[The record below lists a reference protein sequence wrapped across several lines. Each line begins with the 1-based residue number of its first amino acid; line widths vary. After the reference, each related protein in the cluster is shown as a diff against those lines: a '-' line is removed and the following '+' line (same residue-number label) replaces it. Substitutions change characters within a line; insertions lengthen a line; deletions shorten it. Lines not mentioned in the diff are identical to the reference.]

1 MGNVF
6 FSKRGAAGLAAA
18 LTALAILPARGQQPA
33 PPSTGD
39 LPCSDESQFKAADT
53 VVSQPD
59 AQGYYSLFDGT
70 FNGWFQSCLTLHS
83 QADRSV
89 GAIWRVG
96 PGADGKPVIFSA
108 QRYPKKVGGI
118 LMTKKK
124 FGNYEIVFDFWP
136 TYQDDGG
143 IFNRTDIQGN
153 CYQTLLDYI
162 NGSGLGGPYGE
173 GNFTQFLHPP
183 WKFNSDTDPKQMS
196 IGADDWSWTTITRKL
211 KANGSEPNLPCP
223 ATGCT
228 KDDWLKLWDFNGWNQ
243 IKAQFYGGTGP
254 GTGAVHMR
262 SWMKKAGDAVWVPL
276 SIDSTVMGNQTIKPG
291 YIGLQVHWNT
301 GWQDNHWNL
310 YRNIKWR
317 PLDDKGNPTS
327 VPTAGRPP
335 VPSPA
340 IFSFT
345 ATARTLMGSIDQD
358 YAITIRDA
366 GGRIVEGFSGK
377 AGDVR
382 HDFASDASGVLFLGI
397 RTVSG
402 VRTASVVRAVR

>member
-1 MGNVF
+1 MGIF
-6 FSKRGAAGLAAA
+6 RRWAAPQA
-18 LTALAILPARGQQPA
+18 ALAICLSAFLSGHAQQPT
-33 PPSTGD
+33 PPTTGD
-39 LPCSDESQFKAADT
+39 LPCTDQTAFSNTDT

-59 AQGYYSLFDGT
+59 AEGYYNLFDGT
-70 FNGWFQSCLTLHS
+70 FKGWIQDCQTLHS

-96 PGADGKPVIFSA
+96 PGADGKPVIFST

-118 LMTKKK
+118 LLTKKK

-143 IFNRTDIQGN
+143 IFNRTTFDGN

-162 NGSGLGGPYGE
+162 NGSGFGGPYGE
-173 GNFTQFLHPP
+173 GPSFTQFLHPP

-196 IGADDWSWTTITRKL
+196 LGTDEWSWTSITKKL
-211 KANGSEPNLPCP
+211 AGNGEKFPCP
-223 ATGCT
+223 ASGCT

-262 SWMKKAGDAVWVPL
+262 SWMKKLADTAWVPL
-276 SIDSTVMGNQTIKPG
+276 GVDSTVMGNTTIPPS

-301 GWQDNHWNL
+301 GWQENHWNL

-317 PLDDKGNPTS
+317 PLSDKGVPTS
-327 VPTAGRPP
+327 IPTTANAP
-335 VPSPA
+335 VRRAPA
-340 IFSFT
+340 FAFSAN
-345 ATARTLMGSIDQD
+345 ATSLTGTIDQSYTIVVQDLSGRTLE
-358 YAITIRDA
+358 R
-366 GGRIVEGFSGK
+366 FSGK
-377 AGDVR
+377 PGSVR
-382 HDFASDASGVLFLGI
+382 HAFTTRASGTLLLSIRTASGVHSA
-397 RTVSG
+397 TV
-402 VRTASVVRAVR
+402 TRAIH